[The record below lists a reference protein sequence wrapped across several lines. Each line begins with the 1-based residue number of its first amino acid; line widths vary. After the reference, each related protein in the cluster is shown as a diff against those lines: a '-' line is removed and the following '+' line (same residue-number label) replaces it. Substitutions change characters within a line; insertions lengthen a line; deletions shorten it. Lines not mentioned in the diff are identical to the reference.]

1 MFGGKKAR
9 KQRGLRIYF
18 ATDIHGSER
27 CFRKFLAAA
36 KIYEADALVLGGDV
50 AGKGLV
56 PVIAENGTLSA
67 TVRGEPVTLPASEQ
81 ERLYAEINQLGFY
94 PVQME
99 PDEIAALEEEPA
111 AVERLFREEIV
122 AQIQHWCDLATE
134 RLDPSVRCVITP
146 GNDDPIE
153 IDAVLQEAERIEC
166 PEAELCEL
174 GPVVLASL
182 GDVTPTPWNTEREY
196 SEEELGNRIAAIM
209 DQLTPGLGA
218 S

>member
-18 ATDIHGSER
+18 ATDVHGSER

-36 KIYEADALVLGGDV
+36 KIYEADALVLGGDI

-56 PVIAENGTLSA
+56 PVTAENGSLSA

-99 PDEIAALEEEPA
+99 P
-111 AVERLFREEIV
+111 ERDRS
-122 AQIQHWCDLATE
+122 A
-134 RLDPSVRCVITP
+134 RRGP
-146 GNDDPIE
+146 G
-153 IDAVLQEAERIEC
+153 R
-166 PEAELCEL
+166 
-174 GPVVLASL
+174 
-182 GDVTPTPWNTEREY
+182 R
-196 SEEELGNRIAAIM
+196 
-209 DQLTPGLGA
+209 
-218 S
+218 